1 MVFDPLAEKT
11 LKRVRFKLKAS
22 NPGTSPRLLLV
33 LLAGEPT
40 VYGSSLD
47 LAAYGTVTGREAG
60 KLLSPFI

>member
-1 MVFDPLAEKT
+1 MID
-11 LKRVRFKLKAS
+11 LKAS
-22 NPGTSPRLLLV
+22 NHGSSSRLLLV